1 MDLTTRYD
9 GKPYTFMMNGQTGKM
24 AGSLPYDK
32 AKSYEYGA
40 ALAVVLVPVLYFLAK
55 FVMIGSGLL

>member
-1 MDLTTRYD
+1 MH
-9 GKPYTFMMNGQTGKM
+9 
-24 AGSLPYDK
+24 K